1 MQDELEPLPIRLID
15 RWLKMIEK
23 KELHS
28 LSEENIVHMLTTLKK
43 VIIEENQK

>member
-1 MQDELEPLPIRLID
+1 MQNELPIAIIN
-15 RWLKMIEK
+15 RWLEMIEN

-28 LSEENIVHMLTTLKK
+28 LSEENVVHMLTTLKE

>member
-1 MQDELEPLPIRLID
+1 MQELPIRLID
-15 RWLKMIEK
+15 RWLEMIEK
-23 KELHS
+23 KELHN

>member
-1 MQDELEPLPIRLID
+1 MQELPIRLID
-15 RWLKMIEK
+15 RWLEMIEN

-28 LSEENIVHMLTTLKK
+28 LSEENVVHMLTTLKK

>member
-1 MQDELEPLPIRLID
+1 MQNELPIAIIN
-15 RWLKMIEK
+15 RWLEMIEK

>member
-1 MQDELEPLPIRLID
+1 MQNELPIAIIN

-28 LSEENIVHMLTTLKK
+28 LSEENVVHMLTTLKE

>member
-1 MQDELEPLPIRLID
+1 MQELPIRLID
-15 RWLKMIEK
+15 RWLEMIEK